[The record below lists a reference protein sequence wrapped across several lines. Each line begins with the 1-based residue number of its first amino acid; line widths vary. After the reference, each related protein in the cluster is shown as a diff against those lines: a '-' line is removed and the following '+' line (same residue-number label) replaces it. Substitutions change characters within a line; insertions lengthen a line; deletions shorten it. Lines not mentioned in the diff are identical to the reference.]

1 MLRPYRSGTDS
12 QMSAHPDVKEVLLTA
27 DQIAARVAEMGAR
40 ISADYR
46 DREPVLVGVLDGAV
60 VFLADLM
67 RALTIP
73 VRVDFVKW
81 SSYRDGA
88 TSSGAVQLLKD
99 LSLNVEGQH
108 VLVVEDIVDTG
119 LTLRYLLEN
128 LETREVASLTVAV
141 LLDKPSRRQV
151 EVPLDY
157 VGFQVPDEFVVGYGL
172 DFAHRYRSLPYVAVL
187 KPEIYGG

>member
-1 MLRPYRSGTDS
+1 
-12 QMSAHPDVKEVLLTA
+12 MSAHPDVREVLLTA
-27 DQIAARVAEMGAR
+27 DRIAARVAEMGAR

-81 SSYRDGA
+81 SSYREGA

-128 LETREVASLTVAV
+128 LETRKVASLAVAA

-151 EVPLDY
+151 EVQLDY
-157 VGFQVPDEFVVGYGL
+157 VGFQVPNEFVVGYGL

>member
-1 MLRPYRSGTDS
+1 M
-12 QMSAHPDVKEVLLTA
+12 
-27 DQIAARVAEMGAR
+27 
-40 ISADYR
+40 
-46 DREPVLVGVLDGAV
+46 
-60 VFLADLM
+60 ADLM